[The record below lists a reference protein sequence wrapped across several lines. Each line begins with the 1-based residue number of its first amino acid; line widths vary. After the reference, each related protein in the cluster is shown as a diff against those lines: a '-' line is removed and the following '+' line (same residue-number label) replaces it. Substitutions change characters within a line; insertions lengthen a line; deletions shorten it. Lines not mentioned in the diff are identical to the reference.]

1 MNDRLYRSVDDR
13 VLAGVCG
20 GLADRMDI
28 DPSAVRIGY
37 AIIAILTGVAPML
50 LVYVIMAIVVPEEPA
65 WTGVRPVDPIGSP
78 SGGQG
83 PSSWQSGWTAATS
96 GAPGQGG
103 SFGPQAGAPPTGAPP
118 TGAPPTGAPPTGAYP
133 GPQGFP
139 GWVDPVTGSGGSWRA
154 DRHAAREARRAER
167 AARRAA
173 RRGDPLPAMI
183 GGLFL
188 VAVGGLLLLRGTL
201 NVDWSV
207 VWPAAIV
214 AAGVLLVAVAILPRS
229 R

>member
-28 DPSAVRIGY
+28 DPSVVRIGY
-37 AIIAILTGVAPML
+37 ALIALLTGIFPLVV
-50 LVYVIMAIVVPEEPA
+50 VYVIMAIVVPEEPA
-65 WTGVRPVDPIGSP
+65 WTGVRPVDPIGTPPGAPGSTP
-78 SGGQG
+78 WTGGWSAG
-83 PSSWQSGWTAATS
+83 PGGS
-96 GAPGQGG
+96 PGQGG
-103 SFGPQAGAPPTGAPP
+103 PSAAPTDASS
-118 TGAPPTGAPPTGAYP
+118 

-139 GWVDPVTGSGGSWRA
+139 GWVDPVTGSAGGWRA
-154 DRHAAREARRAER
+154 ERHAAREARRADR
-167 AARRAA
+167 AARREA
-173 RRGDPLPAMI
+173 RRGDPLPAML

-188 VAVGGLLLLRGTL
+188 IAVGGLLLVRGTL

-207 VWPAAIV
+207 VWPVAIV
-214 AAGVLLVAVAILPRS
+214 AAGLVLVVVAILPRS